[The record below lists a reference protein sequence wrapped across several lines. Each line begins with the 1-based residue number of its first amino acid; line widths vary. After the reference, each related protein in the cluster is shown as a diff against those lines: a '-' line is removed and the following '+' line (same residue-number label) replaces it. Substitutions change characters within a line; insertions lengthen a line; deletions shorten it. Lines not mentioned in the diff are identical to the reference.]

1 VASDSKYDRMMEALL
16 EIDFKA
22 GNELFDPKNFAEP
35 PGRGFTLEEI
45 MGLLWREGYIVEVG
59 GAFRLTPE
67 ARRIIDS
74 ADVEWFISHLPFECH
89 DKQK

>member
-1 VASDSKYDRMMEALL
+1 MMEALL
-16 EIDFKA
+16 EIDFKV
-22 GNELFDPKNFAEP
+22 GNDLFDAEDFAQP
-35 PGRGFTLEEI
+35 PGRGFALEEI
-45 MGLLWREGYIVEVG
+45 IGLLCREGYLAEVG
-59 GAFRLTPE
+59 GAFQLTYE